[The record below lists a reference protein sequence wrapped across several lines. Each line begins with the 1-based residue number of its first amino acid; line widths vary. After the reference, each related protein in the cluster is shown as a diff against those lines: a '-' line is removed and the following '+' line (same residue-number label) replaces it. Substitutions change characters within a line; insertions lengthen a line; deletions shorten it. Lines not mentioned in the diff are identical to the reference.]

1 MGGNNALLYAISSQG
16 KSNENLA
23 IAEYLVRDAKADP
36 DSMND
41 NNVNCLILASKK
53 AQFGVIDMLIKC
65 GVDLGYVDKNGNNAL
80 HIACQGGHTDV
91 VRKILYYFDKC
102 NRLKKKKKKTL

>member
-1 MGGNNALLYAISSQG
+1 
-16 KSNENLA
+16 
-23 IAEYLVRDAKADP
+23 
-36 DSMND
+36 
-41 NNVNCLILASKK
+41 
-53 AQFGVIDMLIKC
+53 MLIKC

-102 NRLKKKKKKTL
+102 NRLKKKKKKSFEPKSKGTSPEVFKDKL